1 MIGQAVG
8 ALIFTPMADKIGRK
22 PVHVFCHICLFITV
36 SVTSFVPSYP
46 WFAVM
51 RAVTGV
57 FQEVHFTYSTCNGV
71 SVFIETMV
79 EVLKRIHELFNL

>member
-36 SVTSFVPSYP
+36 SVTSFVPSYL

-51 RAVTGV
+51 RALTGV
-57 FQEVHFTYSTCNGV
+57 FQEVKIPYSTCND
-71 SVFIETMV
+71 
-79 EVLKRIHELFNL
+79 VLLNNGERIDYNT